1 MKFIFIIIFLS
12 INIISKCDLFP
23 DFIFQNILIPL
34 IRNPKDLNLREFLSK
49 LVIDLPNDLIK
60 NETKGYIENLT
71 IYNISLESLITTR
84 KKVIDNKIGVELTMR
99 NAGINIKG
107 KYIFLSK
114 DPKNLIAN
122 ISSLTVKL
130 PFYLVKNESG
140 LITKVDTTGFTLDLD
155 KAQIDLDLDTS
166 EMIRNI
172 IVGILKAVLTLI
184 KKDVIEKNLIKTMN
198 EKLTDAFQMLNEII
212 VKKVEPEKLNITFA
226 ESDLADVRNSRIL
239 GSASYLLSNLTGAK
253 GPLSLNMI
261 VNLLT
266 NDTGLVSLKQLYKE
280 QIHFELNLTDQKN
293 ISIGNFEFSLDDLN
307 VSGLNT
313 WKEFNALEPYDSLQL
328 FTYTNLGNLSINVS
342 FAFKIKLYSTSQL
355 FKNDTVLY
363 EKAQLK
369 INLQNNELN
378 TFIQFPFNNKKSFEY
393 TNQECLNVTC
403 AVDLI
408 DSNGTGINALS
419 LKEAF
424 KFILLELNEGDD
436 LEEDLG
442 DTVSKITDLFISG
455 FNDQIGM
462 LINYLL
468 NSTVINLVNHK
479 INELL
484 YPLNCPG
491 IQDPT
496 PSEIDVAKTC
506 YAAGVTFAFF
516 LLIIFPPYILG
527 KAFKKGNPEQEEQII
542 EEQED
547 RIALYD
553 EKDPKEDHPDP
564 VYCIDKLPYQWMKE
578 FGRIDPEGASL
589 FLDPR
594 IPLFWRIFLP
604 CAILLTIAAF
614 VSSNSGTGCSVFV
627 VFQLGRRIQVPSL
640 FDFGL
645 VNSVR
650 DMWKAGSWVLSLLVA
665 IFSGF
670 WPYAKLVLMLISFCL
685 PASILSHKSREKILL
700 ILDATGK
707 FSILDTYVMIMML
720 VAFQFHINLPVSD
733 KSKAIDG
740 SVFDVFIYAAYGC
753 VTLITGTLV
762 SLTLSHIITHLHRNL
777 DKHPDENTGENAE
790 SYKSVMSFAKTK
802 RIGDTPFRIIIS
814 SILILTLGFVI
825 AGSITECFSFYFHGL
840 AGYGLNLL
848 NIATHREFSILGLGL
863 SVPGAY
869 ENPKAP
875 EIIFTQVIYF
885 ITVLAMPLAF
895 LLVCGIL
902 WFIPMPRKAQMIL
915 YSIAEVLNA
924 WSCID
929 VFVIAIVASLTEIEQ
944 FTKFIVGDR
953 CEQIDPI
960 IQKYF
965 TRLLDGYNT
974 CFQVKTYLEEGCW
987 LFFCAAISFF
997 ISSFVILKVCRNA
1010 LNERLPEHVKEYIKD
1025 KKRLRLS
1032 RVSNINS
1039 TRTTI
1044 SNETMNNELNSKK
1057 NLIEENE

>member
-424 KFILLELNEGDD
+424 KFILLEL
-436 LEEDLG
+436 
-442 DTVSKITDLFISG
+442 KI
-455 FNDQIGM
+455 Q
-462 LINYLL
+462 
-468 NSTVINLVNHK
+468 
-479 INELL
+479 
-484 YPLNCPG
+484 P
-491 IQDPT
+491 
-496 PSEIDVAKTC
+496 
-506 YAAGVTFAFF
+506 
-516 LLIIFPPYILG
+516 
-527 KAFKKGNPEQEEQII
+527 
-542 EEQED
+542 
-547 RIALYD
+547 
-553 EKDPKEDHPDP
+553 
-564 VYCIDKLPYQWMKE
+564 
-578 FGRIDPEGASL
+578 
-589 FLDPR
+589 
-594 IPLFWRIFLP
+594 
-604 CAILLTIAAF
+604 
-614 VSSNSGTGCSVFV
+614 
-627 VFQLGRRIQVPSL
+627 
-640 FDFGL
+640 
-645 VNSVR
+645 
-650 DMWKAGSWVLSLLVA
+650 
-665 IFSGF
+665 
-670 WPYAKLVLMLISFCL
+670 
-685 PASILSHKSREKILL
+685 
-700 ILDATGK
+700 
-707 FSILDTYVMIMML
+707 
-720 VAFQFHINLPVSD
+720 
-733 KSKAIDG
+733 
-740 SVFDVFIYAAYGC
+740 
-753 VTLITGTLV
+753 
-762 SLTLSHIITHLHRNL
+762 
-777 DKHPDENTGENAE
+777 
-790 SYKSVMSFAKTK
+790 
-802 RIGDTPFRIIIS
+802 
-814 SILILTLGFVI
+814 
-825 AGSITECFSFYFHGL
+825 
-840 AGYGLNLL
+840 
-848 NIATHREFSILGLGL
+848 
-863 SVPGAY
+863 
-869 ENPKAP
+869 
-875 EIIFTQVIYF
+875 
-885 ITVLAMPLAF
+885 
-895 LLVCGIL
+895 
-902 WFIPMPRKAQMIL
+902 
-915 YSIAEVLNA
+915 
-924 WSCID
+924 
-929 VFVIAIVASLTEIEQ
+929 
-944 FTKFIVGDR
+944 
-953 CEQIDPI
+953 
-960 IQKYF
+960 
-965 TRLLDGYNT
+965 
-974 CFQVKTYLEEGCW
+974 
-987 LFFCAAISFF
+987 
-997 ISSFVILKVCRNA
+997 
-1010 LNERLPEHVKEYIKD
+1010 
-1025 KKRLRLS
+1025 
-1032 RVSNINS
+1032 
-1039 TRTTI
+1039 
-1044 SNETMNNELNSKK
+1044 
-1057 NLIEENE
+1057 

>member
-1 MKFIFIIIFLS
+1 MKNFFFIIFLS
-12 INIISKCDLFP
+12 ISIISKCDLFQ
-23 DFIFQNILIPL
+23 DFMFQNVFIPL

-71 IYNISLESLITTR
+71 IYNISLESLITTH
-84 KKVIDNKIGVELTMR
+84 KKIIDNKIGVEITLR

-122 ISSLTVKL
+122 ISQLTVKL

-140 LITKVDTTGFTLDLD
+140 LITEVNTTGFTLDID
-155 KAQIDLDLDTS
+155 KAQIELDLDTS
-166 EMIRNI
+166 EAIRNI

-184 KKDVIEKNLIKTMN
+184 KKNVIEKNLIKTMN
-198 EKLTDAFQMLNEII
+198 EKLTDVFQKVNEII
-212 VKKVEPEKLNITFA
+212 VKKVDPEKLNITFA
-226 ESDLADVRNSRIL
+226 ESDLADIRTSRIL
-239 GSASYLLSNLTGAK
+239 GSASYLLSNLTGAR

-280 QIHFELNLTDQKN
+280 EIHFEFNLTDQN
-293 ISIGNFEFSLDDLN
+293 NVSIGNFEFYLDDLN

-313 WKEFNALEPYDSLQL
+313 WKEFNALEPHDSLQL
-328 FTYTNLGNLSINVS
+328 FTYTNLGNLSVNAS
-342 FAFKIKLYSTSQL
+342 FAFKIKLYITSQL

-363 EKAQLK
+363 EKAQVK

-378 TFIQFPFNNKKSFEY
+378 TFIQFPFNNKKSFDY

-403 AVDLI
+403 AVDLM
-408 DSNGTGINALS
+408 DSNGTGINMLS
-419 LKEAF
+419 LNEVF
-424 KFILLELNEGDD
+424 KYIILELNEGDD

-442 DTVSKITDLFISG
+442 DTVSKITDLFIAG

-479 INELL
+479 INEVL
-484 YPLNCPG
+484 YPMNCPG
-491 IQDPT
+491 IKDPET
-496 PSEIDVAKTC
+496 SEIDVAKTS
-506 YAAGVTFAFF
+506 YATGVTFAFF

-527 KAFKKGNPEQEEQII
+527 KAFKKGKQVEEEQAI
-542 EEQED
+542 EEPED

-553 EKDPKEDHPDP
+553 EKDPKDDHSDP
-564 VYCIDKLPYQWMKE
+564 VYCIDKLPFQWMKE

-594 IPLFWRIFLP
+594 VPLFWRIFLP
-604 CAILLTIAAF
+604 CAICLTIAAF

-685 PASILSHKSREKILL
+685 PASILPHKSREKILL

-720 VAFQFHINLPVSD
+720 VAFQFHINLPISN
-733 KSKAIDG
+733 KSLAPDG
-740 SVFDVFIYAAYGC
+740 SVFDVFIYAAYGF
-753 VTLITGTLV
+753 VTLITATLV

-802 RIGDTPFRIIIS
+802 CIGDTPFRIIIS
-814 SILILTLGFVI
+814 FTLIITLGFVI

-848 NIATHREFSILGLGL
+848 NISSHREFSILDLGL
-863 SVPGAY
+863 NVPKAY
-869 ENPKAP
+869 ENPKAG

-902 WFIPMPRKAQMIL
+902 WFVPMPRKAQMIL
-915 YSIAEVLNA
+915 YSIAEILNA

-929 VFVIAIVASLTEIEQ
+929 VFVIALVASLTEIEQ

-953 CEQIDPI
+953 CESIDPI

-1010 LNERLPEHVKEYIKD
+1010 LNERLPEHVKEYIQD
-1025 KKRLRLS
+1025 KKRFSLS

-1039 TRTTI
+1039 ARTTI
-1044 SNETMNNELNSKK
+1044 TNETLNNELNSKK
-1057 NLIEENE
+1057 NLLVENE

>member
-1 MKFIFIIIFLS
+1 MKIIFFLIFLS
-12 INIISKCDLFP
+12 VNILSKCQLFP
-23 DFIFQNILIPL
+23 DFIFQNILFPL
-34 IRNPKDLNLREFLSK
+34 NRNPKDLNLREWINK
-49 LVIDLPNDLIK
+49 IEIDLPNDLIK

-84 KKVIDNKIGVELTMR
+84 KKIIDNKIGLEITLR

-114 DPKNLIAN
+114 NPKNFYAN
-122 ISSLTVKL
+122 VSSLTVKL

-140 LITKVDTTGFTLDLD
+140 LITEVDTTGFT
-155 KAQIDLDLDTS
+155 IDLDNAQIALDLETS
-166 EMIRNI
+166 EVIRNI
-172 IVGILKAVLTLI
+172 IVGILKAVLTVI
-184 KKDVIEKNLIKTMN
+184 KKNVIEKNLIKTMN
-198 EKLTDAFQMLNEII
+198 EKLTEAFQMLNEII
-212 VKKVEPEKLNITFA
+212 VKKVEPDKLNITIA
-226 ESDLADVRNSRIL
+226 QSDLADVRNSSIL

-261 VNLLT
+261 VDLLT
-266 NDTGLVSLKQLYKE
+266 NDTGLVQLKQIYKE
-280 QIHFELNLTDQKN
+280 EIHFEFNLTDQSN
-293 ISIGNFEFSLDDLN
+293 TSIGNFEFSLDDLN
-307 VSGLNT
+307 ISGLNT
-313 WKEFNALEPYDSLQL
+313 WKEFTALEPYDELQL
-328 FTYTNLGNLSINVS
+328 LTYTNLGNFSINVS
-342 FAFKIKLYSTSQL
+342 FSFKVKLYSTSQL
-355 FKNDTVLY
+355 VKNETILY
-363 EKAQLK
+363 EKAQLRA
-369 INLQNNELN
+369 NLQNNKLN
-378 TFIQFPFNNKKSFEY
+378 TFIQFPFNNRRAFEY

-403 AVDLI
+403 VVDLI

-419 LKEAF
+419 LNEAF
-424 KFILLELNEGDD
+424 KYILLELNEGDG

-442 DTVSKITDLFISG
+442 DTVSKITDLFITG

-468 NSTVINLVNHK
+468 NSTVINLVNQK

-484 YPLNCPG
+484 YPISCPG
-491 IQDPT
+491 VPELVT
-496 PSEIDVAKTC
+496 SEIDVAKTC
-506 YAAGVTFAFF
+506 YSLGAVFAFF
-516 LLIIFPPYILG
+516 ILIIFPPYILG
-527 KAFKKGNPEQEEQII
+527 KACKKKQEEQIV
-542 EEQED
+542 EESEE
-547 RIALYD
+547 RISLYSD
-553 EKDPKEDHPDP
+553 EKDSKDNHPGAK
-564 VYCIDKLPYQWMKE
+564 YCIDKMPFQWMKE

-604 CAILLTIAAF
+604 FMILISIVAF
-614 VSSNSGTGCSVFV
+614 VSSNSGLGCSVFV
-627 VFQLGRRIQVPSL
+627 VFKLGRRIQVPSL

-650 DMWKAGSWVLSLLVA
+650 DMWNAGSWVLSLLVA

-685 PASILSHKSREKILL
+685 PASILPHKSREKILL

-720 VAFQFHINLPVSD
+720 VAFQFHINLPLSD
-733 KSKAIDG
+733 KSRAPDG
-740 SVFDVFIYAAYGC
+740 SIFDLYIYAAYGF
-753 VTLITGTLV
+753 VTLITFTLM

-777 DKHPDENTGENAE
+777 DKHPDENTGEKAE

-802 RIGDTPFRIIIS
+802 CLGDTTFRVIIS
-814 SILILTLGFVI
+814 FILMLTFGFVI

-848 NIATHREFSILGLGL
+848 KIPSHREFSVLSLGL
-863 SVPGAY
+863 SVPEAY

-875 EIIFTQVIYF
+875 EIIFTQVIF
-885 ITVLAMPLAF
+885 FLTVLAMPIGF
-895 LLVCGIL
+895 LIVIFIL

-915 YSIAEVLNA
+915 YAIAEILNA

-929 VFVIAIVASLTEIEQ
+929 VFVIAVVASLTEIEQ
-944 FTKFIVGDR
+944 FTKFIVGGR
-953 CEQIDPI
+953 CDSIDPI

-1010 LNERLPEHVKEYIKD
+1010 LNERLPEHVKEYLKN
-1025 KKRLRLS
+1025 KKRNRIS
-1032 RVSNINS
+1032 RVSNINDFS
-1039 TRTTI
+1039 SRTTLT
-1044 SNETMNNELNSKK
+1044 NEALNNELNNKK
-1057 NLIEENE
+1057 NSSVENE